1 MASSLFARPSST
13 AGAAVLSVLGSML
26 AIAVIAI
33 GLLVVP
39 LAAALVFGPALL
51 ERL

>member
-1 MASSLFARPSST
+1 MTTSTLTRSSST